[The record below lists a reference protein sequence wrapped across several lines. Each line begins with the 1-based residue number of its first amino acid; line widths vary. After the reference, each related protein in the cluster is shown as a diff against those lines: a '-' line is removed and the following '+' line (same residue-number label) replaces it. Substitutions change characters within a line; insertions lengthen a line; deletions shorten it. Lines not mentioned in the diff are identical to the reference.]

1 MPMPIWALTS
11 WWNEVRG
18 EEKWHLADERRDQL
32 LPNNTC
38 GMCRLFFRWTQKERG
53 ARHNSR
59 AGANMFGI
67 VCVCVCSW
75 WEGGVKGWRLFPE
88 FSFIQLPKQKA
99 HTHTQ
104 ALKSESGHMCV
115 CPRAPSRACVN
126 KGSTGADPRL
136 LFLRLDLIFIPLTV
150 LLYLYVHLYSP
161 TLILLVKGGTELFH
175 HHSCGFLPLDWKKN
189 SDFLSFTPAEYFLI
203 LSEK

>member
-53 ARHNSR
+53 PVTIL
-59 AGANMFGI
+59 GPVLI
-67 VCVCVCSW
+67 CLVLCVCSW
-75 WEGGVKGWRLFPE
+75 WEGGKRLEVISRIFFHSVAKTKGT
-88 FSFIQLPKQKA
+88 

-115 CPRAPSRACVN
+115 CVRALEPRVCQQGQHWRGPPLTFFAAGPYIHTPNCV
-126 KGSTGADPRL
+126 T
-136 LFLRLDLIFIPLTV
+136 IFICA
-150 LLYLYVHLYSP
+150 S
-161 TLILLVKGGTELFH
+161 I
-175 HHSCGFLPLDWKKN
+175 
-189 SDFLSFTPAEYFLI
+189 
-203 LSEK
+203 